1 MAHPIPVVTELADL
15 DPFDDAVLADP
26 YPVYRRL
33 RDAGP
38 VVLLRRHGVVAVS
51 RYAEVRE
58 ALRDWRTFSSAS
70 GVGLTEEFNELPGGI
85 LGSDPPEHDR
95 LRRVLQGRLSP
106 RALRSVDEVLQ
117 ARADALVD
125 AVVERGWF
133 DAVRDLAEPYA
144 TSVVA
149 DLAGLPGEGRADLP
163 ANSRAAFDR
172 FGPRNQRFATAA
184 PGFARLVDYVVETA
198 VPGRLGP
205 GGAGEEIYA
214 AAKAGTVR
222 RQECPG
228 MLLAYT
234 WPGVDTTVNAIGTAV
249 HLFARYPEQ
258 WGLVRDRPDLVPA
271 AAAEA
276 LRLESPVQFVARVA
290 TRGCEIGGVPVA
302 AGQRVILIIGSAN
315 RDERRYADPDRF
327 DVRRDPGDHLAFGHG
342 VHLCV
347 GAGLARRELHAV
359 LRSLARRVSRFRLVH
374 AERRLNNVTRGLA
387 TLHVDVAQDDSCT

>member
-1 MAHPIPVVTELADL
+1 MAHLIPVMAPPADPDL
-15 DPFDDAVLADP
+15 FDDAVLADP

-38 VVLLRRHGVVAVS
+38 VVPLRRHDAVALS
-51 RYAEVRE
+51 RYADVHR

-106 RALRSVDEVLQ
+106 RALRAVEDDLQ

-125 AVVERGWF
+125 ALVERGTF

-149 DLAGLPGEGRADLP
+149 DLAGLPGEGRAELP

-172 FGPRNQRFATAA
+172 LGPRNERFAAAA
-184 PGFARLVDYVVETA
+184 PGFARLVDHVVTTA
-198 VPGRLGP
+198 VPGRLAQ
-205 GGAGEEIYA
+205 GGAGSEIYA
-214 AAKAGTVR
+214 AADAGTLR

-228 MLLAYT
+228 LVLVYT

-249 HLFARYPEQ
+249 HLFAAHPDQ
-258 WGLVRDRPDLVPA
+258 WDLVRDEPELVPH
-271 AAAEA
+271 AAAEV
-276 LRLESPVQFVARVA
+276 LRFESPVQMVTRVT
-290 TRGCEIGGVPVA
+290 TRECEIGGELVP
-302 AGQRVILIIGSAN
+302 AGRRTILLIGAAN
-315 RDERRYADPDRF
+315 RDERHYADPDSF
-327 DVRRDPGDHLAFGHG
+327 DVRRGPSDQLAFGHG

-347 GAGLARRELHAV
+347 GAALARRELHAV
-359 LRSLARRVSRFRLVH
+359 LRGLARRVARLSVVA

-387 TLHVDVAQDDSCT
+387 RLQVDVTGDDPCT

>member
-1 MAHPIPVVTELADL
+1 MVQPLPVTTTLADL

-38 VVLLRRHGVVAVS
+38 VVPLVRHDAVALF
-51 RYAEVRE
+51 RYADVRQ

-70 GVGLTEEFNELPGGI
+70 GVGLTEEFNQLPGGI

-106 RALRSVDEVLQ
+106 RALRAIDDDLQ

-125 AVVERGWF
+125 ALVERGSF

-144 TSVVA
+144 TAVVA
-149 DLAGLPGEGRADLP
+149 NLAGLPDEGRGDLP
-163 ANSRAAFDR
+163 GNSRAAFDR
-172 FGPRNQRFATAA
+172 FGPRNRRFDEAA
-184 PGFARLVDYVVETA
+184 PGFARLVDYVVTTA

-205 GGAGEEIYA
+205 GGAGAEIYA
-214 AAKAGTVR
+214 AAEAGTLR

-228 MLLAYT
+228 MLLVYT

-249 HLFARYPEQ
+249 HLFALHPDQ
-258 WGLVRDRPDLVPA
+258 WDLVRDQPDLMPA
-271 AAAEA
+271 AAAEV
-276 LRLESPVQFVARVA
+276 LRLESPVQIVTRVT
-290 TRGCEIGGVPVA
+290 TRRCEIGGAPVP
-302 AGQRVILIIGSAN
+302 AGRRVLLMVGSAN
-315 RDERRYADPDRF
+315 RDERHYADPDRF
-327 DVRRDPGDHLAFGHG
+327 DVRRDPSDHLAFGHG
-342 VHLCV
+342 VHLCI

-359 LRSLARRVSRFRLVH
+359 LRSLAQRVTRFRLVK
-374 AERRLNNVTRGLA
+374 AERRLNNITSGLA
-387 TLHVDVAQDDSCT
+387 ALHIDVT